1 MEGNGMEKRALV
13 AAVLCLLVLF
23 LYQSFFLKGKKKPPQ
38 QEAPI
43 EQIERETIKETKE
56 ALLAPERLVRT
67 PSPGRPAE
75 DVKVETNL
83 FTATFTTAG
92 GRLKDW
98 KLKRYREEVDPNSE
112 PLNLV
117 STPDDHLL
125 PLNLYFSGP
134 SSEVIYEVDKKFLNL
149 YREGEERSIVFS
161 WTLPEFLRIKKEFVF
176 FADIYQAELFVTIE
190 NLSESPL
197 RGRLSLEWISQKEQG
212 KKGGFFGS
220 GGAYG
225 YVGPVAMIGEK
236 VETKDLTKNLKET
249 KEYQNVR
256 WAGFEDKY
264 FISALIPRDSPSMG
278 LKVEK
283 ISEEKERV
291 VESTALLHPRVVI
304 APQRSLE
311 QRYSL
316 YFGPKDKKLL
326 ESLGVGLDKA
336 INYGW
341 KVFEPIA
348 KPLISVLNIFYS
360 FTKNYGLA
368 IIILTVLIKILFYPL
383 TQKSFQSMQGM
394 QKLQPKM
401 TALREKYKD
410 DKEKLNRELMQ
421 LYRTEKINPLGGCL
435 PMLLQIPVFIAL
447 YQALWN
453 SIELRHT
460 PFIWWI
466 NDLSA
471 PEDLFSIPLFGYN
484 LPFRVLPL
492 IMGVTMYLQ
501 QKMTPTMGTSQQ
513 AKMMQWMP
521 IFFTFLFWGF
531 PSGLVLYWLVNNVLT
546 ITQQYF
552 IRKKT

>member
-1 MEGNGMEKRALV
+1 MEKRALL

-23 LYQSFFLKGKKKPPQ
+23 FYQSLFVKSKKRLPQ
-38 QEAPI
+38 KEAPV
-43 EQIERETIKETKE
+43 EQVEREETKE
-56 ALLAPERLVRT
+56 VEEAVLAPERLVRA
-67 PSPGRPAE
+67 PSSGKPAE

-98 KLKRYREEVDPNSE
+98 KIKQYREEVEPNSD
-112 PLNLV
+112 PVNLV
-117 STPDDHLL
+117 TTTDDHLL
-125 PLNLYFSGP
+125 PLSLYFSGP
-134 SSEVIYEVDKKFLNL
+134 TSEVIYEVDKKSLRL
-149 YREGEERSIVFS
+149 EREGEEGRIGFT
-161 WTLPEFLRIKKEFVF
+161 WTLPELLCIKKEFVF
-176 FADIYQAELFVTIE
+176 FADTYQAELFVTIN

-197 RGRLSLEWISQKEQG
+197 RGIVSLEWISQKDQS
-212 KKGGFFGS
+212 KKGRT
-220 GGAYG
+220 YG

-236 VETKDLTKNLKET
+236 LETKDLKET
-249 KEYQNVR
+249 NEYPNIR

-264 FISALIPRDSPSMG
+264 FISALIPRDSPDIG
-278 LKVEK
+278 LKVKK
-283 ISEEKERV
+283 IVEDKERI
-291 VESTALLHPRVVI
+291 VESTALNHPQVVI
-304 APQRSLE
+304 APQRSLD

-316 YFGPKDKKLL
+316 YFGPKERKLL
-326 ESLGVGLDKA
+326 ESLGVGLEKA
-336 INYGW
+336 IDYGW
-341 KVFEPIA
+341 FDSIA
-348 KPLISVLNIFYS
+348 RPLFRVLNIFYS

-368 IIILTVLIKILFYPL
+368 IIILTILIKILFYPL
-383 TQKSFQSMQGM
+383 TQKSFQSMKEM

-401 TALREKYKD
+401 TALREKYKN

-435 PMLLQIPVFIAL
+435 PMILQIPVFIAL

-471 PEDLFSIPLFGYN
+471 PEKLFSIPLFGFD

-501 QKMTPTMGTSQQ
+501 QKMTPVAGDPRQ

-546 ITQQYF
+546 IIQQYL
-552 IRKKT
+552 IRKKG

>member
-1 MEGNGMEKRALV
+1 MEKRALL

-23 LYQSFFLKGKKKPPQ
+23 FYQSLFVKSKKPLPQ
-38 QEAPI
+38 KEAPV
-43 EQIERETIKETKE
+43 EQVEREETKVVEE
-56 ALLAPERLVRT
+56 AVLAPERLVPV
-67 PSPGRPAE
+67 PSSGKPAE

-98 KLKRYREEVDPNSE
+98 KLKQYREKVDSNSD
-112 PLNLV
+112 PVNLV
-117 STPDDHLL
+117 TTNDDHLL
-125 PLNLYFSGP
+125 PLSLYFSGP
-134 SSEVIYEVDKKFLNL
+134 TSEVVYEVDKKSLNL
-149 YREGEERSIVFS
+149 KREGEEGRIEFS
-161 WTLPEFLRIKKEFVF
+161 WTLPELLRIKKEFVF
-176 FADIYQAELFVTIE
+176 LADTYQAELFVTIK

-197 RGRLSLEWISQKEQG
+197 RGIISLEWIGQKDQS
-212 KKGGFFGS
+212 KKGRT
-220 GGAYG
+220 YG

-236 VETKDLTKNLKET
+236 VETKGLTKSLKEI
-249 KEYQNVR
+249 KEFPENIR

-264 FISALIPRDSPSMG
+264 FISALIPRDAPSMG

-283 ISEEKERV
+283 ILEEKERT
-291 VESTALLHPRVVI
+291 VESTALLHPQVVI
-304 APQRSLE
+304 ASQRSLE
-311 QRYSL
+311 QRYTL
-316 YFGPKDKKLL
+316 YLGPKDRKLL
-326 ESLGVGLDKA
+326 ESLGVSLDKA
-336 INYGW
+336 IDFGW
-341 KVFEPIA
+341 FDPIA
-348 KPLISVLNIFYS
+348 KPLFSVLNIFYS

-368 IIILTVLIKILFYPL
+368 IIILTILIKILFYPL
-383 TQKSFQSMQGM
+383 TQKSFQSMKEM

-435 PMLLQIPVFIAL
+435 PMILQIPVFIAL

-471 PEDLFSIPLFGYN
+471 PEDLFSIPLFGFD

-501 QKMTPTMGTSQQ
+501 QKMTPTPTVGSSQQ
-513 AKMMQWMP
+513 AKMMEWMP

-546 ITQQYF
+546 IMQQYF
-552 IRKKT
+552 IRKKG